1 MFFSVESSTP
11 FGNSLLSMAKAAQQH
26 QNGSNIEIEEIES
39 LEPQRPTPVDIK
51 PDPDDGMDPIERIA
65 TKTGTLQT
73 LQKMRTGETRFNSHA
88 GGWSL

>member
-1 MFFSVESSTP
+1 
-11 FGNSLLSMAKAAQQH
+11 MAKAAQQQH

-39 LEPQRPTPVDIK
+39 LEPPRPSPVTIK

-73 LQKMRTGETRFNSHA
+73 LQKMRTGETLIGIIGRHCR
-88 GGWSL
+88 L